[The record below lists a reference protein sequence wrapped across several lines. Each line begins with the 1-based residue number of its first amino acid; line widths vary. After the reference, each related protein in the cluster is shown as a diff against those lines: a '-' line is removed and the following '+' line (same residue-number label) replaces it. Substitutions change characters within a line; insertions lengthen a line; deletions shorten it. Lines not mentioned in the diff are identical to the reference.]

1 MIDKFLK
8 SPKNMGIIAILTLV
22 LVVAL
27 IWDSYKNP
35 KKDFFGVLKSST
47 PSS

>member
-1 MIDKFLK
+1 MDKILK
-8 SPKNMGIIAILTLV
+8 NPKIMGWVAIATLV

-35 KKDFFGVLKSST
+35 RKDFFGVLKSTT
-47 PSS
+47 PDE